1 MNVKMV
7 RKVLITASFQSRVHF
22 LRDQGKWRRSP
33 TSGEIGDLL
42 SQRGNRAFRGRI
54 KPLASTTDYHQN
66 KRFFAARNL
75 NGFTPLA
82 LTTL

>member
-1 MNVKMV
+1 MLDMFADECALSA
-7 RKVLITASFQSRVHF
+7 RPGEMAKVADL
-22 LRDQGKWRRSP
+22 
-33 TSGEIGDLL
+33 GEIGDLL

-54 KPLASTTDYHQN
+54 KPLVSTTDYHQN

-75 NGFTPLA
+75 NGFTLLT